1 MVKQPES
8 PTGTGLGVILNQFP
22 FLSLEHAGGDNVGVI
37 LDRVRCTVPD
47 RNTLTC
53 ANGNDNGNGSVSE
66 PGTIALIGLGLAGL
80 GFVRRKK
87 A

>member
-1 MVKQPES
+1 MRPLS
-8 PTGTGLGVILNQFP
+8 
-22 FLSLEHAGGDNVGVI
+22 FLRAYCGDNVGVI

-53 ANGNDNGNGSVSE
+53 ANGNGNGSVPD
-66 PGTIALIGLGLAGL
+66 PGTITLIGLGLAGL